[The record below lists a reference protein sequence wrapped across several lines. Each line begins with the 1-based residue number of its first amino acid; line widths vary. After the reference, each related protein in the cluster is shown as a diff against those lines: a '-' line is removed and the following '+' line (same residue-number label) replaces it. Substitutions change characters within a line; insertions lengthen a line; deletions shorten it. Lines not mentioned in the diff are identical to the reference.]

1 MDWSKTKKEKLL
13 ALLEDDDIQRRICE
27 IVLSALQQEG
37 KDVPILSI
45 GEDAKELKYKLE
57 ELKIANAD
65 LVEENKKLLDEK
77 KFVEK
82 KLKDFSSNKYEDRL
96 GEMQERVA
104 FLQQKLTESEN
115 ECKNVKKQARTYV
128 DRLEKSLTAN
138 KVELENISNEKQCLE
153 EQIEKLSKDNSE
165 LQKKVKEVEW
175 LEAVSNQDKLQ
186 LEQGVSLYYKLQ
198 NLSTNVRNHLEIVI
212 AEDNVLSFLGG
223 LAQEEALGRLWDELY
238 SCFENDQS
246 QDVNVL
252 RDVFQ
257 YAIIINNA
265 VKGTTRYDY
274 LPIEEGQ
281 SYDPDLML
289 VDRKGSIQGNVAQ
302 VLIPGYYN
310 TYTRGIMRRSFVQ
323 LK

>member
-45 GEDAKELKYKLE
+45 GEDVKELKSKLE
-57 ELKIANAD
+57 ELKIANAA

-115 ECKNVKKQARTYV
+115 ECKNVKQQART
-128 DRLEKSLTAN
+128 LEKSLTAN
-138 KVELENISNEKQCLE
+138 KVELENLSNEKQCLE

-186 LEQGVSLYYKLQ
+186 LEQGLSLYYKLQ

-252 RDVFQ
+252 RNVFQ

-281 SYDPDLML
+281 SYDPDLMV

>member
-45 GEDAKELKYKLE
+45 GEDVKELKSKLE
-57 ELKIANAD
+57 ELKIANAA

-115 ECKNVKKQARTYV
+115 ECKNVKQQART
-128 DRLEKSLTAN
+128 LEKSLTAN
-138 KVELENISNEKQCLE
+138 KVELENLSNEKQCLE

-186 LEQGVSLYYKLQ
+186 LEQGLSLYYKLQ

-238 SCFENDQS
+238 SCSENDQS

-252 RDVFQ
+252 WDVFQ

-281 SYDPDLML
+281 SYDPDLMV

-310 TYTRGIMRRSFVQ
+310 TYTRGIMRRSFVH